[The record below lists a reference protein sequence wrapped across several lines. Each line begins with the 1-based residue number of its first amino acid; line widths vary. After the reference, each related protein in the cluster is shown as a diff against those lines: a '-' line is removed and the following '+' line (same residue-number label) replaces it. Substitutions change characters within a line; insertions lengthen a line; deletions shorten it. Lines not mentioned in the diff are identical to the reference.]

1 MSVMARK
8 IRLYGKSRENFKV
21 GVIIKIIWTLSQIYA
36 IHNLCGTHNL
46 CANDSVFSREIKDPP
61 PPPCLS
67 SKTQKIWDRV
77 DSRAQ
82 LVWRLPGNG
91 LLRGKIFAIS
101 LLTFCRHRS
110 WSETL
115 SLQHKRKV
123 VMNLIEF
130 LALEVKFCRFSIS
143 GWLSWI

>member
-8 IRLYGKSRENFKV
+8 IRLYRKSRENFKV
-21 GVIIKIIWTLSQIYA
+21 GVIKKIMWTLSQIYA
-36 IHNLCGTHNL
+36 IHIIYVVHIIYVRTTACFRGKLKT
-46 CANDSVFSREIKDPP
+46 P

-77 DSRAQ
+77 DSRVQ

-110 WSETL
+110 WSENL
-115 SLQHKRKV
+115 SLQHKWEV